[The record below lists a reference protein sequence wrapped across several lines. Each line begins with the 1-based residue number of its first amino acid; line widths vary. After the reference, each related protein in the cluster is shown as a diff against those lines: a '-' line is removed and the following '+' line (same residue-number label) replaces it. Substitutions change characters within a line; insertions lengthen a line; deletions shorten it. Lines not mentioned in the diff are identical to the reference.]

1 MFTDIKMAKHPM
13 IQTRWQQLNTPK
25 VITMKEHID
34 INNLAAINYVNR
46 DQDDSQSPAMK
57 EIPLDYI

>member
-1 MFTDIKMAKHPM
+1 
-13 IQTRWQQLNTPK
+13 
-25 VITMKEHID
+25 MKEHID